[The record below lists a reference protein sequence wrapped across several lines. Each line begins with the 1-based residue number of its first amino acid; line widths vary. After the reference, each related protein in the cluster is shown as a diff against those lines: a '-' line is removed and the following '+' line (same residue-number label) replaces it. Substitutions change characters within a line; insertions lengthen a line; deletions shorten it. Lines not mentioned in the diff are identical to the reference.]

1 MRIEALVF
9 DIGNVL
15 VPFDWQIFH
24 RRLRADYPNLPTEAE
39 KQFRELIVR
48 IEIGEITGET
58 IWIEAREHSLYR

>member
-1 MRIEALVF
+1 MSIEAVVF

-39 KQFRELIVR
+39 KQFRELMQGHR
-48 IEIGEITGET
+48 
-58 IWIEAREHSLYR
+58 SLAGGLP